1 MPPSHDGTGSMRAH
15 ARCERSLEP
24 SPCSCCHRHYFALI
38 GVICF
43 PIAPLPRT
51 RRHETQGMFSSP
63 APTSESREAWI
74 VVPRDHSI
82 SLSSA
87 LRNPLMSFKQNSINS
102 SSLHS
107 RTITP
112 ARRIGETIQSEK
124 WQPLCVYME
133 TNKIT
138 NKEGMW
144 RQTLKIQY
152 LCQFPDCVESTYRKN
167 ICRIRSLKQLLA

>member
-1 MPPSHDGTGSMRAH
+1 MPPSHDTTGSIIAH
-15 ARCERSLEP
+15 GRCERSLEP
-24 SPCSCCHRHYFALI
+24 SPCSCCHLNYFAQFPLVLI

-43 PIAPLPRT
+43 LIAPLPRT
-51 RRHETQGMFSSP
+51 RRHWTQGMFSSP

-112 ARRIGETIQSEK
+112 ASRIGEKIQSEK

-133 TNKIT
+133 TNKMT

-144 RQTLKIQY
+144 KQTLKIQY
-152 LCQFPDCVESTYRKN
+152 LCKFPDRVEST
-167 ICRIRSLKQLLA
+167 